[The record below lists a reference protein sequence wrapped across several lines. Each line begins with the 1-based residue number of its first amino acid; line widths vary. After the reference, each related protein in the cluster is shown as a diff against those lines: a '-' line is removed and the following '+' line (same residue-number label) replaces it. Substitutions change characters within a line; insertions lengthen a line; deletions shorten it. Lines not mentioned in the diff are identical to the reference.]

1 MNSLES
7 CRPRVVLFQPRI
19 PQNTG
24 TIGRSCLA
32 FNLSLDIIKPT
43 GFSFED
49 KYLKR
54 AGLDYWSNVDLHLY
68 ESFEEYKNKFKN
80 SRIIALTKKSNNSI
94 SDIVYKNTDILL
106 FGREDI
112 GLPEYVISNTDIIAG
127 IPMPGRDKDLKDGG
141 VRSLNLSVAC
151 GIVTY
156 IVCHKLNILYN
167 KIDN

>member
-1 MNSLES
+1 MNSLNCS
-7 CRPRVVLFQPRI
+7 RPRVALFEPRI

-32 FNLSLDIIKPT
+32 FNMSLDIIKPT

-68 ESFEEYKNKFKN
+68 ESFDEYKNSFT
-80 SRIIALTKKSNNSI
+80 SARIIAFTKKSSNSI
-94 SDIVYKNTDILL
+94 SNIFYKSTDILL

-112 GLPEYVISNTDIIAG
+112 GLPDNIMEKCEIVAG
-127 IPMPGRDKDLKDGG
+127 IPMPGGENKSKKGG

-151 GIVTY
+151 GIVCY
-156 IVCHKLNILYN
+156 SACLQLNLLSN
-167 KIDN
+167 

>member
-1 MNSLES
+1 MNTLNTI
-7 CRPRVVLFQPRI
+7 RPRVALFEPRI

-54 AGLDYWSNVDLHLY
+54 AGLDYWSNVDVNLY
-68 ESFEEYKNKFKN
+68 ESFEDYKHTFSN
-80 SRIIALTKKSNNSI
+80 SRIIALTKKSTNSI
-94 SDIVYKNTDILL
+94 SNISFLNNDIFL
-106 FGREDI
+106 FGREDT
-112 GLPEYVISNTDIIAG
+112 GLPDNIIKKCKIVAG
-127 IPMPGRDKDLKDGG
+127 ITMPGGEQKSTPGG

-151 GIVTY
+151 GIVCY
-156 IVCHKLNILYN
+156 SACLQLNLLA
-167 KIDN
+167 K

>member
-1 MNSLES
+1 MNRLNIN
-7 CRPRVVLFQPRI
+7 RPRVALFEPRI

-54 AGLDYWSNVDLHLY
+54 AGLDYWSNVDVNLY
-68 ESFEEYKNKFKN
+68 ESFDEYKNIFN
-80 SRIIALTKKSNNSI
+80 SSRIIALTKKSDNYI
-94 SDIVYKNTDILL
+94 SNIKYKNTDILL
-106 FGREDI
+106 FGREDL
-112 GLPEYVISNTDIIAG
+112 GLPEELVRKCEIIAA
-127 IPMPGRDKDLKDGG
+127 IPMPGGESQLKTGG

-151 GIVTY
+151 GIVSY
-156 IVCHKLNILYN
+156 SACLQLNLLI
-167 KIDN
+167 

>member
-1 MNSLES
+1 MNSS
-7 CRPRVVLFQPRI
+7 ITTRPRVALFEPRI

-32 FNLSLDIIKPT
+32 FNLALDIIKPT

-54 AGLDYWSNVDLHLY
+54 AGLDYWSNVDLNLY
-68 ESFEEYKNKFKN
+68 ESFDEYKNRYIN
-80 SRIIALTKKSNNSI
+80 SRFIALTKKSDNCISSI
-94 SDIVYKNTDILL
+94 KYRNTDILL
-106 FGREDI
+106 FGREDT
-112 GLPEYVISNTDIIAG
+112 GLPDNIINRCGIIAG
-127 IPMPGRDKDLKDGG
+127 IPMPGGDRRVKSGG

-156 IVCHKLNILYN
+156 SACLQLNLLN
-167 KIDN
+167 N

>member
-1 MNSLES
+1 MNSLNNS
-7 CRPRVVLFQPRI
+7 RPRVALFEPRI

-32 FNLSLDIIKPT
+32 FDLSLDIIKPT

-68 ESFEEYKNKFKN
+68 DKFEDYKNSFPN
-80 SRIIALTKKSNNSI
+80 SRIIAFTKKSTNSLSNI
-94 SDIVYKNTDILL
+94 TFKKTDILL
-106 FGREDI
+106 FGREDT
-112 GLPEYVISNTDIIAG
+112 GLPETIMSKCGIVAG
-127 IPMPGRDKDLKDGG
+127 IPMPGGEHHLKNGG

-151 GIVTY
+151 GIVCY
-156 IVCHKLNILYN
+156 SACLQLNLLN
-167 KIDN
+167 K